1 MPNKLKSWTL
11 SIGTS
16 KVQSWT
22 LSKGA
27 KQGTEQDAEQGTGI
41 STNLFLENSRNLAN
55 TQCCVDITKYAAN
68 KNTKW
73 ATAPQLDGNIQ
84 VAKVQSGCT

>member
-1 MPNKLKSWTL
+1 MWAP
-11 SIGTS
+11 S

-27 KQGTEQDAEQGTGI
+27 EQGAEQDTEQGAGI
-41 STNLFLENSRNLAN
+41 STNLFLEDFRNLAN
-55 TQCCVDITKYAAN
+55 TQCCVDASKYAAN

-73 ATAPQLDGNIQ
+73 AATPQLDGTTQ
-84 VAKVQSGCT
+84 VAKVQSGCI

>member
-1 MPNKLKSWTL
+1 MWAPR
-11 SIGTS
+11 

-27 KQGTEQDAEQGTGI
+27 DQGAEQNTEKGAGI
-41 STNLFLENSRNLAN
+41 STNLFLGNLRNLADR
-55 TQCCVDITKYAAN
+55 QYCVDASKYAAN

-73 ATAPQLDGNIQ
+73 ATAPQLDRTTQ
-84 VAKVQSGCT
+84 VAKVQSSCT